1 MRPTVSAILFAIVAA
16 VFWLWG
22 ALITVPDN
30 IDTLI
35 SVLQKI
41 GRLNAV
47 AATSAA
53 LGAICGAY
61 LFWRQ

>member
-1 MRPTVSAILFAIVAA
+1 
-16 VFWLWG
+16 
-22 ALITVPDN
+22 VPDN
-30 IDTLI
+30 ILTFI

-53 LGAICGAY
+53 LAAFLKHPLVICQFEPEISSRGRFA
-61 LFWRQ
+61 